1 MDRQRLFGDFSL
13 VALAS
18 LALIALGL
26 AFEFGYPART
36 YFYVAAALGVTPLA
50 RAFLLRLWRAVCEFR
65 QSSPLTLR
73 VGATV
78 PQRARMR
85 LPVTAVPS
93 SRV

>member
-1 MDRQRLFGDFSL
+1 MERQRLFGDFSL

-26 AFEFGYPART
+26 SSEFGYPARA

-50 RAFLLRLWRAVCEFR
+50 RASLLRLWGAVRESR
-65 QSSPLTLR
+65 QSSGLTLR

-78 PQRARMR
+78 AKRAGMR
-85 LPVTAVPS
+85 LPGTAVHS